1 MKENKQKKVRFTWIT
16 HIFDFGQKYSIE
28 GKDKHKLIYNSLFV
42 PLMISHITMI
52 VIISILSH
60 FQVINVHVS
69 PIFPTP
75 YYNSAGFFV
84 LFSVIPELLYVSA
97 FLLFFYDL
105 REQKEEEKNKTEEKD
120 HLKLVLFLIFLAVI
134 IQFII
139 LLFFYL

>member
-1 MKENKQKKVRFTWIT
+1 MKDNMEKKERFAWLT
-16 HIFDFGQKYSIE
+16 HIFNLRQPHSLK